1 MFKSNA
7 ALGRKPYEYRRMS
20 LNRYEQ
26 TIFDYWENQPDEQ
39 RHWRDKVAAAAR
51 GSGQPGERAR
61 RLERELWDYF
71 VERSQHVAR
80 LRELNSGG
88 LRRVSL
94 LNLAEH
100 VIRIWG
106 PLPKPKTMPGT
117 LQVD

>member
-1 MFKSNA
+1 
-7 ALGRKPYEYRRMS
+7 MS

-26 TIFDYWENQPDEQ
+26 TIFDYWDSQPDEY
-39 RHWRDKVAAAAR
+39 RHWRDKVAAVAR
-51 GSGQPGERAR
+51 GTGQPGEAARA
-61 RLERELWDYF
+61 LERELWDYF

-100 VIRIWG
+100 VIRLWG
-106 PLPKPKTMPGT
+106 PPPKQKKPPGT
-117 LQVD
+117 SR